1 MPDLTYTFE
10 DLPLHREGEFVALRQ
25 SGTAVISY
33 DHHGNWRVE
42 SISLD
47 ADNNR
52 IGSAA
57 RGCDLKLD
65 LRRHST
71 LWKLVDDAL
80 SREAHDAIVERIL
93 ADEPY
98 EDPNAEHRFHAAQLG
113 VRIAMGAL

>member
-1 MPDLTYTFE
+1 MPDTTYTFE

-25 SGTAVISY
+25 SGSAVISY
-33 DHHGNWRVE
+33 DLHGNWQVE

-52 IGSAA
+52 IGAAA

-80 SREAHDAIVERIL
+80 SREAHDDIVERIL

-98 EDPNAEHRFHAAQLG
+98 EDPNAEHHFHAAQLG
-113 VRIAMGAL
+113 VRVAMGVL